1 MTGQQTNIPPAQTQ
15 PPNTEFGPNGAGVNT
30 HFALAVV
37 AVCLSCFA
45 GFFTIAL
52 GLAALIFSLRAQ
64 DQLSQ
69 GRPLEAASTAWWAA
83 LFGWITVIIS
93 LLPILVFIFFG
104 GAILA
109 ALGALISL

>member
-1 MTGQQTNIPPAQTQ
+1 MTQQPQGNSHPMSAQTTQ
-15 PPNTEFGPNGAGVNT
+15 TETYTDAINT

-37 AVCLSCFA
+37 AVCLSCLS
-45 GFFTIAL
+45 GFLTIAL

-64 DQLSQ
+64 DQLLLD
-69 GRPLEAASTAWWAA
+69 RLAEARRTAWWAA